1 MRNFLIGAAIV
12 AVTMMIL
19 MAVSIFC
26 NVEGIYL
33 ESTAIGVVLG
43 IGAMMVYQKL
53 TKGKTRETGK

>member
-1 MRNFLIGAAIV
+1 MV
-12 AVTMMIL
+12 AVTVMIL